1 MKKNIKNVQNV
12 AVQILKKMEEKEIYK
27 DIIVIIMEDI
37 LPVKEEK
44 LLKIQNKKFLNYMF
58 ERNKV

>member
-1 MKKNIKNVQNV
+1 
-12 AVQILKKMEEKEIYK
+12 MEEKEIYK
-27 DIIVIIMEDI
+27 DIIVINVEDI

-44 LLKIQNKKFLNYMF
+44 LLKIQKKKYLNYMF